1 MIGPRLIRGGMAAV
15 LVVST
20 AVLSACVNVAS
31 LDCSEIAEQ
40 AKGISANQAI
50 QIRTISN
57 VQETSRSETD
67 ARCTATAELSDGRTT
82 TVYLRAYEQGDNTM
96 VAYQETEFP

>member
-1 MIGPRLIRGGMAAV
+1 MIGPRLISGGMAAF
-15 LVVST
+15 LVVAT
-20 AVLSACVNVAS
+20 AALSACVNVSS
-31 LDCSEIAEQ
+31 LDGSEIAEQ

-57 VQETSRSETD
+57 VQETARTETD

-82 TVYLRAYEQGDNTM
+82 TVYLRAYEEGDNTM
-96 VAYQETEFP
+96 VAYQETAFP